1 MTIPMRNITQDFYA
15 EPNAGHGEQP
25 VHTRGGNGPRI
36 VKGDRVT
43 VRRDAWTGK
52 VGIYV
57 GREPRSKR
65 VLVRFEENG
74 GAVLH
79 CYPSELTAL
88 KKEE

>member
-1 MTIPMRNITQDFYA
+1 MTIPMIRNITQEFFN

-25 VHTRGGNGPRI
+25 IHTRGGNGPRI
-36 VKGDRVT
+36 VKGDRVR
-43 VRRDAWTGK
+43 VSRDGWRDKIGT
-52 VGIYV
+52 YV

-79 CYPSELTAL
+79 CYPSELIAVA
-88 KKEE
+88 KD